1 MEQYNGEPGALRGA
15 CPVLREVCAD
25 LPPKCGKAA
34 LSYSTPSITPIHYT
48 SINTSYWQDHFL
60 AFGRL
65 PRP

>member
-34 LSYSTPSITPIHYT
+34 LSYSTPSITQVSTQAI
-48 SINTSYWQDHFL
+48 
-60 AFGRL
+60 GRIIS
-65 PRP
+65 